1 MLLIFSGAF
10 LVVGLVNIEGG
21 YEKGHEIP
29 ALSYG
34 CSEEGAKKGRCIYI
48 TNTATL
54 IVCCTAVIMGLICM
68 VQRVDT
74 TSRRKNI
81 NIKDKY
87 KTKMMTQ
94 SEAQN
99 DGFINLDTQ
108 TSIKTQTFSERI

>member
-1 MLLIFSGAF
+1 M
-10 LVVGLVNIEGG
+10 VNIEGG
-21 YEKGHEIP
+21 YEKGREIP

-34 CSEEGAKKGRCIYI
+34 CSAEGAKKGRCIYL

-54 IVCCTAVIMGLICM
+54 IVCCTVVVMGLISM

-74 TSRRKNI
+74 LQVTSRRK

-94 SEAQN
+94 SEAQS

-108 TSIKTQTFSERI
+108 TYIKTQTVSERI